1 MTKIRDT
8 KTNEIYKGSSADSI
22 ARRVWGRKCTVR
34 HSRQV
39 AGQAMVVK
47 PVGSTGQDFTVVATV
62 HVIEG

>member
-1 MTKIRDT
+1 MTQLRDV
-8 KTNEIYKGSSADSI
+8 KTNETYKGRSADSI

-34 HSRQV
+34 HNQAVS
-39 AGQAMVVK
+39 GEAMVVK